1 MSVRTK
7 RMERLWLQMQ
17 AMYGSRW
24 LLEYG
29 LLLTGS
35 EMAPIAEIWAKALDE
50 ASNEQIATGLRQCLA
65 RDSEHPPS
73 LPEFLRLCG
82 AGSRNQT
89 GAYAALPPSEHP
101 LADIYRDMPA
111 DRCARIGAELQAEA
125 EEVLRGK
132 SGANL
137 PESVR
142 RDALRGYWMT
152 KIGESLHGKG
162 LIKKWEQAA

>member
-1 MSVRTK
+1 MSGRTK

-29 LLLTGS
+29 LLLTGADL
-35 EMAPIAEIWAKALDE
+35 APIAEIWAKALDD
-50 ASNEQIATGLRQCLA
+50 ASNEQIAAGIRKCIE

-82 AGSRNQT
+82 AGSRNPT
-89 GAYAALPPSEHP
+89 GAYAALPPSERP

-111 DRCARIGAELQAEA
+111 DRCARQGAEMQAEA
-125 EEVLRGK
+125 DEVLRK
-132 SGANL
+132 KLSTDL
-137 PESVR
+137 PESIR
-142 RDALRGYWMT
+142 RDILRGYWMS
-152 KIGESLHGKG
+152 KIGESLRGKA
-162 LIKKWEQAA
+162 LVKAWEQAA